1 MITRIIYLTKL
12 VFMSQNQLK
21 IREKGQNSLTKLYL
35 SFLRSPESTDIQ
47 GFSKSGT
54 IEWE

>member
-1 MITRIIYLTKL
+1 
-12 VFMSQNQLK
+12 MSQKQGN
-21 IREKGQNSLTKLYL
+21 KGTLSYNLVTKLYL

-47 GFSKSGT
+47 GFLTSGT